1 MRMHDKA
8 DSKLIKRLNEVRL
21 LNLIRT
27 EEPISRNDLAKRSKI
42 SKVSVS
48 DIIGRLQEAGF
59 ILEIGKGKST
69 SKGGKRPTMLK
80 LNPDNCY
87 VIGIEIKRRFAR
99 IALAN
104 MVAEIQGVEPVSYDV
119 GTSIDEGLLK
129 IFEKVDALLEKHRI
143 ERSKLISIAIGIPG
157 FIDYSKGEL
166 LFADTLRGW
175 ANQPLAI
182 RFRERYHVPT
192 ILENDVNIIALGESL
207 SGAGMGTSNMICIW
221 IGEGIGSGIIV
232 DDHLV
237 RGETGNAGEIGYLE
251 LGHYVTNM
259 NRLKNLYTSQRY
271 FGELLSE
278 MNLFEALK
286 MKLQW
291 HPTQLTGH
299 TEQKNFEAMLAEGDK
314 GNLRVQ
320 EILDEYAFPLA
331 IVCMNYIKTINP
343 SLIILS
349 GRVIENSTYLLEK
362 VRQLVMQSMMNM
374 PFQPSS
380 IMVSQL
386 REEAGIKGAVELA
399 LQTIFE
405 APVSKNQ
412 SHTRIAI

>member
-1 MRMHDKA
+1 MHDKA
-8 DSKLIKRLNEVRL
+8 DTKLIKRLNEVRL

-27 EEPISRNDLAKRSKI
+27 EEPISRNELAKRSKI

-48 DIIGRLQEAGF
+48 EIIGRLQEAGF

-69 SKGGKRPTMLK
+69 SKGGKRPTMLT

-104 MVAEIQGVEPVSYDV
+104 MMSEIQSVEPVSYDV
-119 GTSIDEGLLK
+119 GTSVDEGLQK

-166 LFADTLRGW
+166 LFADTLLGW

-182 RFRERYHVPT
+182 RFRERYHVPI

-207 SGAGMGTSNMICIW
+207 SGAGMGTSNVVCIW
-221 IGEGIGSGIIV
+221 IGEGIGSGIVV
-232 DDHLV
+232 DHHLV

-291 HPTQLTGH
+291 HPTQLTEH
-299 TEQKNFEAMLAEGDK
+299 TEQKSFEAMLAEGDK

-380 IMVSQL
+380 IMVSHL

-405 APVSKNQ
+405 PPVSKNQ

>member
-1 MRMHDKA
+1 MHDKA

-27 EEPISRNDLAKRSKI
+27 QGPISRNELARRSKI
-42 SKVSVS
+42 SKVAVS
-48 DIIGRLQEAGF
+48 EIIGRLMEAGYV
-59 ILEIGKGKST
+59 LEIGKGKST
-69 SKGGKRPTMLK
+69 QKGGKRPTMIK
-80 LNPDNCY
+80 LNPENGY

-104 MVAEIQGVEPVSYDV
+104 MVSEILGVDQVNYDV
-119 GTSIDEGLLK
+119 GTTIDDGLQKIFDRVDGLL
-129 IFEKVDALLEKHRI
+129 AKHQI
-143 ERSKLISIAIGIPG
+143 ERCKLISIAIGIPG

-182 RFRERYHVPT
+182 RFKERYGVPT
-192 ILENDVNIIALGESL
+192 ILENDVNIIALGEAL
-207 SGAGMGTSNMICIW
+207 SGAGVGTSNLVCIW
-221 IGEGIGSGIIV
+221 IGEGIGSGIMV
-232 DDHLV
+232 DEHLV

-278 MNLFEALK
+278 MNLFETLK

-291 HPTQLTGH
+291 RTNHGPESNEHQTL
-299 TEQKNFEAMLAEGDK
+299 EAMLAEGDR
-314 GNLRVQ
+314 GNVMVQ
-320 EILDEYAFPLA
+320 EILDEYALPLA

-343 SLIILS
+343 SSIILS
-349 GRVIENSTYLLEK
+349 GRVIEHSSYLLEK
-362 VRQLVMQSMMNM
+362 VRQLVKQSMMNM
-374 PFQPSS
+374 PFQPST
-380 IMVSQL
+380 IMVSKLGDQ
-386 REEAGIKGAVELA
+386 AGIKGAIALA

-405 APVSKNQ
+405 PPVTKNK

>member
-1 MRMHDKA
+1 MHEKA

-27 EEPISRNDLAKRSKI
+27 EGPISRNGLAKRSKI
-42 SKVSVS
+42 SKVAVS
-48 DIIGRLQEAGF
+48 EIIGRLQEAGF
-59 ILEIGKGKST
+59 IIEIGKGKST
-69 SKGGKRPTMLK
+69 AKGGKRPTMLQ
-80 LNPDNCY
+80 LNPENGY
-87 VIGIEIKRRFAR
+87 VIGIEIKRRFTR

-104 MVAEIQGVEPVSYDV
+104 MMSEIQGIEQIGYDV
-119 GTSIDEGLLK
+119 GTSIDESLHK
-129 IFEKVDALLEKHRI
+129 IFEKVDALLEKHHI
-143 ERSKLISIAIGIPG
+143 DPCKLISIAIGIPG

-166 LFADTLRGW
+166 VFADTLRGW
-175 ANQPLAI
+175 ANLPLAI
-182 RFRERYHVPT
+182 RFKERYNVPT

-207 SGAGMGTSNMICIW
+207 SGRWIGTPNMVCIW

-232 DDHLV
+232 DNHLV
-237 RGETGNAGEIGYLE
+237 RGATGNAGEIGYLE
-251 LGHYVTNM
+251 LGHYVTNVIRM
-259 NRLKNLYTSQRY
+259 KNLYTSQRY

-278 MNLFEALK
+278 MNLFETLK
-286 MKLQW
+286 IKLQRYQ
-291 HPTQLTGH
+291 TQSAENDEPIT
-299 TEQKNFEAMLAEGDK
+299 FEAMLAQGDK

-349 GRVIENSTYLLEK
+349 GRVIENSNYLLEK
-362 VRQLVMQSMMNM
+362 VRQLVKQSMMNM

-386 REEAGIKGAVELA
+386 KEEAGIKGAVALA

-405 APVSKNQ
+405 PPVTKNK
-412 SHTRIAI
+412 SHTTIAI

>member
-1 MRMHDKA
+1 MHEKA
-8 DSKLIKRLNEVRL
+8 DSKLIKKLNEVRL

-27 EEPISRNDLAKRSKI
+27 EGPISRNVLAKRSKI
-42 SKVSVS
+42 SKVAVS
-48 DIIGRLQEAGF
+48 EIIGRLQESGY

-80 LNPDNCY
+80 LNPQNGY

-104 MVAEIQGVEPVSYDV
+104 MVSEIIDSGQVSYDV
-119 GTSIDEGLLK
+119 GTSVDEGLAR
-129 IFEKVDALLEKHRI
+129 IFKEIDGLLERHRI
-143 ERSKLISIAIGIPG
+143 ERCKLISIAIGIPG

-182 RFRERYHVPT
+182 RFKQRYGVPT
-192 ILENDVNIIALGESL
+192 ILENDVNIIALGEAL
-207 SGAGMGTSNMICIW
+207 SGAGIGTSNLVCIW
-221 IGEGIGSGIIV
+221 IGEGIGSGIMV
-232 DDHLV
+232 DEHLV

-251 LGHYVTNM
+251 LGYYVTNV
-259 NRLKNLYTSQRY
+259 NRLKNLYSSQRY

-291 HPTQLTGH
+291 HPTQSAEH
-299 TEQKNFEAMLAEGDK
+299 VEQKSLEAMLAEGDQ

-349 GRVIENSTYLLEK
+349 GRVIENSNYLLEK
-362 VRQLVMQSMMNM
+362 VRQLVKQSMMNM
-374 PFQPSS
+374 PFQPST
-380 IMVSQL
+380 IIVSKLGDQ
-386 REEAGIKGAVELA
+386 AGIKGAIALA

-405 APVSKNQ
+405 PPVTENK

>member
-1 MRMHDKA
+1 MHDKA
-8 DSKLIKRLNEVRL
+8 DSKLIKKLNEVRL

-27 EEPISRNDLAKRSKI
+27 EGPISRNVLAKRSKI
-42 SKVSVS
+42 SKVAVS
-48 DIIGRLQEAGF
+48 EIIGRLQESGY

-80 LNPDNCY
+80 LNPQNGY

-104 MVAEIQGVEPVSYDV
+104 MVSEIIDSGQVCYDV
-119 GTSIDEGLLK
+119 GTSVDEGLAR
-129 IFEKVDALLEKHRI
+129 IFKQIDGLLERHRI
-143 ERSKLISIAIGIPG
+143 ERCKLISIAIGIPG

-182 RFRERYHVPT
+182 RFKERYGVPT
-192 ILENDVNIIALGESL
+192 ILENDVNIIALGEAL
-207 SGAGMGTSNMICIW
+207 SGAGIGTSNLVCIW
-221 IGEGIGSGIIV
+221 IGEGIGSGIMV
-232 DDHLV
+232 DEHLV

-251 LGHYVTNM
+251 LGYYVNNV
-259 NRLKNLYTSQRY
+259 NRLKNLYSSQRY

-278 MNLFEALK
+278 LNLFEALK

-291 HPTQLTGH
+291 HPTQSAEH
-299 TEQKNFEAMLAEGDK
+299 AEQKSLEAMLAEGDQ

-331 IVCMNYIKTINP
+331 IIGMNYIKTINP

-349 GRVIENSTYLLEK
+349 GRVIENSNYLLEK
-362 VRQLVMQSMMNM
+362 VRQLVKQSMMNM
-374 PFQPSS
+374 PFQPST
-380 IMVSQL
+380 IIVSKLGDQ
-386 REEAGIKGAVELA
+386 AGIKGAIALA

-405 APVSKNQ
+405 PPVTENK

>member
-1 MRMHDKA
+1 MHDKA
-8 DSKLIKRLNEVRL
+8 DSKLIKKLNEVRL

-27 EEPISRNDLAKRSKI
+27 EGPISRNVLAKQSKI
-42 SKVSVS
+42 SKVAVS
-48 DIIGRLQEAGF
+48 EIIGRLQVAGY

-80 LNPDNCY
+80 LNPENGY
-87 VIGIEIKRRFAR
+87 VIGIEIKRRFSK

-104 MVAEIQGVEPVSYDV
+104 IESAIKGVEQVGYEV
-119 GTSIDEGLLK
+119 GTSIDEGLAK
-129 IFEKVDALLEKHRI
+129 IFEKVDALLEKHQV
-143 ERSKLISIAIGIPG
+143 ERAKLISIAIGIPG
-157 FIDYSKGEL
+157 FIDYSRDEL

-175 ANQPLAI
+175 ANQPLAV
-182 RFRERYHVPT
+182 RFKERYNVPI
-192 ILENDVNIIALGESL
+192 ILENDVNIIALGEGL
-207 SGAGMGTSNMICIW
+207 SGAGIGTSNLVCIW

-237 RGETGNAGEIGYLE
+237 PGETGNAGEIGYLE
-251 LGHYVTNM
+251 LGHYVTNV

-278 MNLFEALK
+278 MNLFETLK

-291 HPTQLTGH
+291 HPTQS
-299 TEQKNFEAMLAEGDK
+299 TENAEQRTLEAMLAEGDQ

-320 EILDEYAFPLA
+320 EILDEFAFPLA

-343 SLIILS
+343 SLIILC
-349 GRVIENSTYLLEK
+349 GRVIENSSYLLEK
-362 VRQLVMQSMMNM
+362 VRQLVKQSMMNM

-380 IMVSQL
+380 IVGSL
-386 REEAGIKGAVELA
+386 LKEDAGIKGAIALA
-399 LQTIFE
+399 LQMIFE
-405 APVSKNQ
+405 PPVTKNP
-412 SHTRIAI
+412 SHTKIAA

>member
-1 MRMHDKA
+1 MHEKA

-27 EEPISRNDLAKRSKI
+27 EVPISRNELARRSKI
-42 SKVSVS
+42 SKVAVS
-48 DIIGRLQEAGF
+48 EIISRLQEAGY

-69 SKGGKRPTMLK
+69 SRGGKRPTMLK
-80 LNPDNCY
+80 LNPENGY

-104 MVAEIQGVEPVSYDV
+104 MVSEIQGIEQVSYDV

-143 ERSKLISIAIGIPG
+143 EPCKLIGIAIGIPG

-175 ANQPLAI
+175 ASQPLAI
-182 RFRERYHVPT
+182 RFRERYKVPT
-192 ILENDVNIIALGESL
+192 ILENDVNIIALGEGL
-207 SGAGMGTSNMICIW
+207 AGAGTATSNLVCIW
-221 IGEGIGSGIIV
+221 IGEGVGSGIIV

-251 LGHYVTNM
+251 LGHYVTNV
-259 NRLKNLYTSQRY
+259 NRMKNLYTSQRY

-291 HPTQLTGH
+291 HPTQPNESA
-299 TEQKNFEAMLAEGDK
+299 EQTTLEAMLSEGDR

-331 IVCMNYIKTINP
+331 IICMNYIKTINP

-349 GRVIENSTYLLEK
+349 GKVIENSNYLLEK
-362 VRQLVMQSMMNM
+362 VRQLVKQSMMNM

-380 IMVSQL
+380 ILVSNLGDQ
-386 REEAGIKGAVELA
+386 AGIKGAVALA

-405 APVSKNQ
+405 PPVTKNQ
-412 SHTRIAI
+412 THTKIAI

>member
-1 MRMHDKA
+1 MQDKA

-27 EEPISRNDLAKRSKI
+27 QGPISRNELARRSKI
-42 SKVSVS
+42 SKVAVS
-48 DIIGRLQEAGF
+48 EIIGRLMEAGYV
-59 ILEIGKGKST
+59 LEIGKGKST
-69 SKGGKRPTMLK
+69 QKGGKRPTMIK
-80 LNPDNCY
+80 LNPENGY

-104 MVAEIQGVEPVSYDV
+104 MVSEILGVDQVNYDV
-119 GTSIDEGLLK
+119 GTTIDDGLQKIFDRVDGLL
-129 IFEKVDALLEKHRI
+129 AKHQI
-143 ERSKLISIAIGIPG
+143 ERCKLISIAIGIPG

-182 RFRERYHVPT
+182 RFKERYGVPT
-192 ILENDVNIIALGESL
+192 ILENDVNIIALGEAL
-207 SGAGMGTSNMICIW
+207 SGAGVGTSNLVCIW
-221 IGEGIGSGIIV
+221 IGEGIGSGIMV
-232 DDHLV
+232 DEHLV

-278 MNLFEALK
+278 MNLFETLK

-291 HPTQLTGH
+291 RTNHGPESNEHQTL
-299 TEQKNFEAMLAEGDK
+299 EAMLAEGDR
-314 GNLRVQ
+314 GNVMVQ
-320 EILDEYAFPLA
+320 EILDEYALPLA

-343 SLIILS
+343 SSIILS
-349 GRVIENSTYLLEK
+349 GRVIEHSSYLLEK
-362 VRQLVMQSMMNM
+362 VRQLVKQSMMNM
-374 PFQPSS
+374 PFQPST
-380 IMVSQL
+380 IMVSKLGDQ
-386 REEAGIKGAVELA
+386 AGIKGAIALA

-405 APVSKNQ
+405 PPVTKNK

>member
-1 MRMHDKA
+1 MNDKA

-27 EEPISRNDLAKRSKI
+27 SEPISRNELARRSRI
-42 SKVSVS
+42 SKVAVS
-48 DIIGRLQEAGF
+48 EIIGRLLEAGY

-80 LNPDNCY
+80 LNPDYGY

-104 MVAEIQGVEPVSYDV
+104 IVSEIQGIELVSYEV
-119 GTSIDEGLLK
+119 GTSIDEGMEK

-143 ERSKLISIAIGIPG
+143 ERCKLVSIAIGIPG
-157 FIDYSKGEL
+157 FVDYSKGEL

-182 RFRERYHVPT
+182 RFRERYGVPT
-192 ILENDVNIIALGESL
+192 ILENDVNIIALGEAL
-207 SGAGMGTSNMICIW
+207 SGAGVGTSNLVCIW

-232 DDHLV
+232 DEHLV

-251 LGHYVTNM
+251 LGHYVTNL
-259 NRLKNLYTSQRY
+259 NRMKNLYTSQRY

-278 MNLFEALK
+278 VNLFEALK

-291 HPTQLTGH
+291 GSNHGVENDGNHSL
-299 TEQKNFEAMLAEGDK
+299 EAMLAEGDQ
-314 GNLRVQ
+314 GNPMVQ

-343 SLIILS
+343 SSIILS
-349 GRVIENSTYLLEK
+349 GRVIEHSNYLLEK
-362 VRQLVMQSMMNM
+362 VRQLVKQSMMNM
-374 PFQPSS
+374 PFQPST
-380 IMVSQL
+380 IIVSKMGDQ
-386 REEAGIKGAVELA
+386 AGIKGAVALA

-405 APVSKNQ
+405 PPVTKNK
-412 SHTRIAI
+412 SHSRIAI